1 MKTDETITITTNDDV
16 KAACNEK
23 LLYVDYKN
31 INKVVVPGNK
41 IYIDDGLISLVV
53 KEVSKLILNVKATMS
68 NRYFYHQ
75 PLMEISLVKLKM
87 EECWVRR
94 KE

>member
-1 MKTDETITITTNDDV
+1 MITITTNDDM

-23 LLYVDYKN
+23 VLYVDYKN

-53 KEVSKLILNVKATMS
+53 KEVGK
-68 NRYFYHQ
+68 
-75 PLMEISLVKLKM
+75 
-87 EECWVRR
+87 
-94 KE
+94 